1 MQLVELNH
9 YGNLECGAI
18 GPYPTLLHNLVHRAG
33 FEPALETRPS
43 GHSLISG
50 WTNLHSIIL
59 TAHKLGG
66 GGEIRTL
73 FILPY
78 EDNVLPIILLH
89 HIETHCCG
97 RRIPSDVVS
106 RDQTFSIYTVL
117 SAMYFNMA
125 NSL

>member
-1 MQLVELNH
+1 METAYTKGMPNVPSTLSAYLACRFGGRH
-9 YGNLECGAI
+9 
-18 GPYPTLLHNLVHRAG
+18 PYDKFQSPK
-33 FEPALETRPS
+33 
-43 GHSLISG
+43 I
-50 WTNLHSIIL
+50 
-59 TAHKLGG
+59 GG

-78 EDNVLPIILLH
+78 EDNVLPIILPH

-106 RDQTFSIYTVL
+106 RNQTFSIYTVL

-125 NSL
+125 YPTAPWIEQESP

>member
-1 MQLVELNH
+1 MFTYGELIAGRART
-9 YGNLECGAI
+9 YISTITNLAL
-18 GPYPTLLHNLVHRAG
+18 THNLVHRAG

-43 GHSLISG
+43 GHSFISG
-50 WTNLHSIIL
+50 WTILHSIIL

-89 HIETHCCG
+89 HIETH
-97 RRIPSDVVS
+97 
-106 RDQTFSIYTVL
+106 SIATALDL
-117 SAMYFNMA
+117 STHEV
-125 NSL
+125 